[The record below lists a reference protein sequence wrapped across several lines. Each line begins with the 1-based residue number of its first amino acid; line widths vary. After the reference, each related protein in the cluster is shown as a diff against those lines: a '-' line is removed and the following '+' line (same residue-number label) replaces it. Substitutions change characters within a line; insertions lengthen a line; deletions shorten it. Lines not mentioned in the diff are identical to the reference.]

1 MIRTVIGNI
10 VESKET
16 YICHQVNCQNAMGA
30 GVAKALYERWPSVK
44 SEYHAFCSKHHAP
57 AELLGS
63 HQLISVGEDKWVIN
77 IFGQLEFGRN
87 KNKVYTDYVALE
99 KVFVEIS
106 QLDGS
111 FAFPHGIGCGLANGD
126 WNIVYSLI
134 EKYFSDK
141 DVVPTVH
148 LVLKVLKATL
158 SVHLLLKTL

>member
-1 MIRTVIGNI
+1 MIRIVVGNI
-10 VESKET
+10 VDSNET

-30 GVAKALYERWPSVK
+30 GVAKALYEKWPLVK
-44 SEYHAFCSKHHAP
+44 SEYHEFCGKHCAP
-57 AELLGS
+57 VELLGA
-63 HQLISVGEDKWVIN
+63 HQLVSVGDDKWVIN

-99 KVFVEIS
+99 KVFAAIS

-111 FAFPHGIGCGLANGD
+111 FAFPFGIGCGLANGD

-141 DVVPTVH
+141 DVV
-148 LVLKVLKATL
+148 LYSFLK
-158 SVHLLLKTL
+158 

>member
-1 MIRTVIGNI
+1 MIRIVVGNI
-10 VESKET
+10 VDSNET

-30 GVAKALYERWPSVK
+30 GVAKALYEKWPLVK
-44 SEYHAFCSKHHAP
+44 SEYHEFCGKHHAP
-57 AELLGS
+57 VELLGA
-63 HQLISVGEDKWVIN
+63 HQLVSVGDDKWVIN

-99 KVFVEIS
+99 KVFAAIS

-111 FAFPHGIGCGLANGD
+111 FAFPFGIGCGLANGD

-141 DVVPTVH
+141 DVV
-148 LVLKVLKATL
+148 LYSFLK
-158 SVHLLLKTL
+158 